1 MPLHQRLETALPPTC
16 AMRSVNVGF
25 CFQCNS
31 MFILTGVCPKPYK
44 SHRLCLHMILEL
56 CIQGLSH
63 GCVSLQETD
72 HAPTVPHA
80 VQVSCALSMYTL
92 APAFYQA
99 IVLSTR
105 HCSAIALPDLNMA
118 MRALQLMTL
127 LLLATQAV
135 CTHAL
140 QFSGSWKS
148 ISFQSLGV

>member
-1 MPLHQRLETALPPTC
+1 ML
-16 AMRSVNVGF
+16 
-25 CFQCNS
+25 
-31 MFILTGVCPKPYK
+31 
-44 SHRLCLHMILEL
+44 
-56 CIQGLSH
+56 QGLSH

-72 HAPTVPHA
+72 HAPTVPHL

-92 APAFYQA
+92 APAFYQV

-105 HCSAIALPDLNMA
+105 HCSALALPDLNMA
-118 MRALQLMTL
+118 LRALTL
-127 LLLATQAV
+127 FLLATQAV